1 VPTVLT
7 LSDGSTTLNLANT
20 GFGTIHLVSIT
31 GATTQR
37 KTQRVGPTAQMVG
50 QRTVA
55 SALDDTEITIT
66 CNIWGTTTDSV
77 EDRLR
82 VLVQLLDKA
91 RIWEEERTG
100 APVRLQL
107 QRSGATNAAYY
118 TVTGVTRWPT
128 PTDATEWVDLALV
141 NKTLEFSFSISVEPN
156 GHATGVSGVAI
167 ATGIPLVTHS
177 NTITGLSVIGDQP
190 MPCAISVQNASGSG
204 GNNWT
209 TMWILLAG
217 DATDITKFSG
227 TADASASGAVAQAA
241 TITGTVSTFT
251 GSGYT
256 IDTSYQFP
264 IRCFLRLKVTSGT
277 ASKLMLSLTVKLG
290 NTTVITLPAVA
301 YTGTSGNY
309 LMVDLG
315 EIGRITGT
323 LNRTGQLSGQYFTTL
338 NLWTSDGS
346 SVGVNLDYAEFVP
359 YRGMVKL
366 TGLNVAQNETVYYE
380 DIQTLG
386 TYTWPRQTPQAYQVS
401 NVGVLQYNAIRA
413 GRLPWLPAGVVP
425 YFWIQAQSDSLHRIA
440 DAMSV
445 IGTGLAMYS
454 LGLNVG
460 F

>member
-1 VPTVLT
+1 MPTVLT

-20 GFGTIHLVSIT
+20 GYGTIHLVSIT

-100 APVRLQL
+100 APVRLQF
-107 QRSGATNAAYY
+107 QRSGATNAAFY

-156 GHATGVSGVAI
+156 GHASTLSYAI
-167 ATGIPLVTHS
+167 LGDT
-177 NTITGLSVIGDQP
+177 TGLSHPLNTLTGTAVPGDQP
-190 MPCAISVQNASGSG
+190 MPCAVDLAKSVSG
-204 GNNWT
+204 NDWT
-209 TMWILLAG
+209 MVWILLAG
-217 DATDITKFSG
+217 GIPDETKFSG
-227 TADASASGAVAQAA
+227 TADANATGSPGTAQAV
-241 TITGTVSTFT
+241 TVTSTVSSYT

-256 IDTSYQFP
+256 INTSYQFP
-264 IRCFLRLKVTSGT
+264 IRCFVRLKVTSGT
-277 ASKLMLSLTVKLG
+277 AADLRISLTAKLG
-290 NTTVITLPAVA
+290 NTTVITLPTVA
-301 YTGTSGNY
+301 FGGVLGSY
-309 LMVDLG
+309 LLVDLG

-323 LNRTGQLSGQYFTTL
+323 LNRLGQTSGLYFTTL
-338 NLWTSDGS
+338 NLWSVGS
-346 SVGVNLDYAEFVP
+346 SIGVNLDYAEFVP

-366 TGLNVAQNETVYYE
+366 TGISMAQNDDVAYE
-380 DIQTLG
+380 DYQDASG
-386 TYTWPRQTPQAYQVS
+386 YAWPRQTPVAYQTDMS
-401 NVGVLQYNAIRA
+401 GVLKYNAVRQ
-413 GRLPWLPAGVVP
+413 GRLPWLTAGVVP
-425 YFWIQAQSDSLHRIA
+425 YFWIQAQSDTLHRISDVA
-440 DAMSV
+440 NV
-445 IGTGLAMYS
+445 TVRGLPMYS

>member
-1 VPTVLT
+1 
-7 LSDGSTTLNLANT
+7 
-20 GFGTIHLVSIT
+20 
-31 GATTQR
+31 
-37 KTQRVGPTAQMVG
+37 MVG

-100 APVRLQL
+100 APVRLQF

-128 PTDATEWVDLALV
+128 PTDAAEWVDLALV

-156 GHATGVSGVAI
+156 GHSDNYTWATVATAI
-167 ATGIPLVTHS
+167 SLVTHT
-177 NTITGLSVIGDQP
+177 NTITGTLVSGDQP
-190 MPCAISVQNASGSG
+190 MPIRMSIQNGSASS

-227 TADASASGAVAQAA
+227 TGDAAASGSVAQFA

-264 IRCFLRLKVTSGT
+264 IRCFLRLKVVSGT
-277 ASKLMLSLTVKLG
+277 PSDLRMSLTVKLG
-290 NTTVITLPAVA
+290 STTVITLPTVA
-301 YTGTSGNY
+301 YTGASSNY

-338 NLWTSDGS
+338 NLWSVGS
-346 SVGVNLDYAEFVP
+346 NVGVNLDYAEFVP

-366 TGLNVAQNETVYYE
+366 TGLNVAQTDAVIYE
-380 DIQTLG
+380 DLQILG
-386 TYTWPRQTPQAYQVS
+386 SYTWPRQTPQAYQVS
-401 NVGVLQYNAIRA
+401 SAGVLQYNAIRA

-425 YFWIQAQSDSLHRIA
+425 YFWIQAQSDTLHRIA
-440 DAMSV
+440 DAINVSM
-445 IGTGLAMYS
+445 GGLAMYS